1 MDIRKLRL
9 DLANTVT
16 EADRLAAQYRDGVI
30 PPEVQDQIAGLLG
43 QSDVLKAQ
51 IQLGGRLDDA
61 RTYATQPTSNPISWR
76 QAAPGEGRP
85 GPQGAHWRQRG
96 RSTARGSAAARGPCA
111 LAPGG

>member
-9 DLANTVT
+9 DLATTVS

-30 PPEVQDQIAGLLG
+30 PPDVQDQIAGLLG

-61 RTYATQPTSNPISWR
+61 RTYAAQPTTNPISWR
-76 QAAPGEGRP
+76 QAGPGEGDFPVDGKAWRKISIETP
-85 GPQGAHWRQRG
+85 FGAKSVRYNV
-96 RSTARGSAAARGPCA
+96 P
-111 LAPGG
+111 